1 MLEARKLSGGILPGL
16 LIGLFVGGAS
26 ASAEP
31 LRVPTMDAKER
42 GALVTF
48 AKNGGV
54 RWKAE
59 WTLEQVTV
67 NGQRLVRFTETGQGR
82 YSPFKEEVRWT
93 LEALWNAEDAFSPLS
108 FEKTVSDM
116 NGGLLVRE
124 RKAFD
129 LARGRVQFQ
138 RQDSAALTSTMKEL
152 EVPSDTLAVEGIGT
166 ALRSLPFDPPRPFRA
181 HLLTNE
187 PELYEVTLEPRGR
200 ERVKTQAG
208 EFECY
213 KVELVPHL
221 GLLSVFR
228 VFVPKTYFWFTV
240 APPHFWVRYQGLESG
255 LGTPH
260 VVMELAKFERQE

>member
-1 MLEARKLSGGILPGL
+1 MLEARRLSGDILLFL
-16 LIGLFVGGAS
+16 LIGFFGSGGS
-26 ASAEP
+26 ASADP
-31 LRVPTMDAKER
+31 LKVPPMDAKER
-42 GALVTF
+42 GAVVTS

-54 RWKAE
+54 RWEAE
-59 WTLEQVTV
+59 WTMEQVTV
-67 NGQRLVRFTETGQGR
+67 NGQRLVRFTETGQGL
-82 YSPFKEEVRWT
+82 YSPFREEVRWT
-93 LEALWNAEDAFSPLS
+93 LEAFWKTEDAFSPLS
-108 FEKTVSDM
+108 FEKTVRDL
-116 NGGLLVRE
+116 NGRLLVKE

-129 LARGRVQFQ
+129 FARGKVRFE
-138 RQDSAALTSTMKEL
+138 RQDSAAGTSTTKEL
-152 EVPSDTLAVEGIGT
+152 AVPSDTLAVEGIGT
-166 ALRSLPFDPPRPFRA
+166 ALRSLPFEPPRPFRT

-187 PELYEVTLEPRGR
+187 PDLYEVTLEPRGR

-213 KVELVPHL
+213 KVELVPNL

-260 VVMELAKFERQE
+260 VVMELATFERQE